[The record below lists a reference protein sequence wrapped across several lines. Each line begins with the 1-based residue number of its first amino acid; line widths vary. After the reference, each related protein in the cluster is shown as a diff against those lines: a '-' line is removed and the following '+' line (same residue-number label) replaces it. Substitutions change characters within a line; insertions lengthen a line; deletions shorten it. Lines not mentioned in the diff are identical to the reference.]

1 MGKQVSLRGYSI
13 TGNVMYIDISRING
27 LIALAIVIVFLRKA
41 IPLLK
46 SYLDAKRDRVALTG
60 APSKLEG

>member
-1 MGKQVSLRGYSI
+1 MGKHVSQRGYSI
-13 TGNVMYIDISRING
+13 TGNVIYVDISRING

-46 SYLDAKRDRVALTG
+46 SYLDRKRAELG
-60 APSKLEG
+60 P